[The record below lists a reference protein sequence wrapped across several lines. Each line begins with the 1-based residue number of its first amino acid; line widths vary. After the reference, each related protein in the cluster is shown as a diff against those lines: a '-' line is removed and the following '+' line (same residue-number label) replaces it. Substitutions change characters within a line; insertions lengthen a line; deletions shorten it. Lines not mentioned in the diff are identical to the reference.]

1 MEKCLMCEKGHLKKI
16 MNREVIYGVY
26 LGDFPAKKCSFCNEI
41 WTDGETMEKIE
52 KVAKEKGVWGLGVKT
67 KITKAGN
74 SLCVRIPNKIA
85 NFLNLKSG
93 EEAYIHPEENK
104 LVIEYLNKLKNTKKQ

>member
-1 MEKCLMCEKGHLKKI
+1 MEKCLICEKGHLKKI

-52 KVAKEKGVWGLGVKT
+52 KVAKEKGVWGLGVKNKYFNQFRQSRKLSLSDKIQDNGFKWNNRITARRNTYT
-67 KITKAGN
+67 KRKQQ
-74 SLCVRIPNKIA
+74 SEERI
-85 NFLNLKSG
+85 
-93 EEAYIHPEENK
+93 
-104 LVIEYLNKLKNTKKQ
+104 